1 MSSDKNVEAQ
11 IEALLAADD
20 SVSVIESLLALPR
33 VADSGPQA
41 DEWERAMHAR
51 LQARLSRKM
60 RDMIGGPTTS
70 ARSAA

>member
-11 IEALLAADD
+11 IEALLANDD
-20 SVSVIESLLALPR
+20 SISVIESLLALPR
-33 VADSGPQA
+33 VADSDPLA

-60 RDMIGGPTTS
+60 RGMIGK
-70 ARSAA
+70 RSASNQSAA